1 MDYNKAKELLEK
13 YGQEQLLRYYDE
25 LNDDR
30 KASLLK
36 QIEGID
42 FSLLDLI
49 KENSEAKKGVITPL
63 DSAVTIEDI
72 EKNKEKYTNIGISA
86 IKEGKVGALLLAG
99 GMGTRLGSDKPK
111 GMYNIGLTKDVY
123 IFEMLINNLMDVVNQ
138 SGTWVP
144 LYIMT
149 SEKNNDDTIKF
160 FEEKNYFGYN
170 KDYVDFFVQEM
181 APASTFDGKIYLEEK
196 GKVSTSPNGNG
207 GWFISMVK
215 AGLCEKAK
223 KQGVEYI
230 NIFAVDN
237 VCQRMADPCFVG
249 AMIKNQYPSAAK
261 VVKKANP
268 EERVGVL
275 CYEDGKPSIV
285 EYYDLPYRY
294 NQTVV
299 KVLAQTPTNLFV
311 YWDIADSDREIFKK
325 EYGYDFFDKTR
336 PVLIVHNETMN
347 YAFEVDINDFAN
359 SWYLHVNDANCDY
372 KIELGRKPIYNY
384 VQREV
389 GELEQKDLNSD
400 FNKYPSKPIDKDYF
414 YVTIS
419 NDIDAPNNHILAED
433 YNKPINS
440 VLIRNVKSN
449 TEYTKNIDNLPIS
462 KYLNNLFNIQD
473 IYKKLFEENTI
484 KDFYDLSNPSSGNP
498 SSGSFSS
505 QFK

>member
-170 KDYVDFFVQEM
+170 KDYVDSFVQEM
-181 APASTFDGKIYLEEK
+181 APAASFEGKIYLEDK
-196 GKVSTSPNGNG
+196 DRVSTSPNGNG
-207 GWFISMVK
+207 GWFISFVN
-215 AGLCEKAK
+215 AGLAKKAK
-223 KQGVEYI
+223 EAGVEYI
-230 NIFAVDN
+230 NVFAVDN

-249 AMIKNQYPSAAK
+249 AMIDGGYRSASK
-261 VVKKANP
+261 VVSKATP
-268 EERVGVL
+268 EEKVGVL
-275 CYEDGKPSIV
+275 CLEDGKPSIV
-285 EYYDLPYRY
+285 EYYELTEEMRYQKKEDGDLAYKY
-294 NQTVV
+294 GVILNYLFNMEDLEKNLNSNLVVHVV
-299 KVLAQTPTNLFV
+299 KKKVPYINEAGEKIKPETENGYKFETLVLDMVHMMDNCLAYEVVREKEFAPIKNKTGV
-311 YWDIADSDREIFKK
+311 DSVDSARELLKLN
-325 EYGYDFFDKTR
+325 G
-336 PVLIVHNETMN
+336 V
-347 YAFEVDINDFAN
+347 
-359 SWYLHVNDANCDY
+359 
-372 KIELGRKPIYNY
+372 EL
-384 VQREV
+384 
-389 GELEQKDLNSD
+389 
-400 FNKYPSKPIDKDYF
+400 
-414 YVTIS
+414 
-419 NDIDAPNNHILAED
+419 
-433 YNKPINS
+433 
-440 VLIRNVKSN
+440 
-449 TEYTKNIDNLPIS
+449 
-462 KYLNNLFNIQD
+462 
-473 IYKKLFEENTI
+473 
-484 KDFYDLSNPSSGNP
+484 
-498 SSGSFSS
+498 
-505 QFK
+505 